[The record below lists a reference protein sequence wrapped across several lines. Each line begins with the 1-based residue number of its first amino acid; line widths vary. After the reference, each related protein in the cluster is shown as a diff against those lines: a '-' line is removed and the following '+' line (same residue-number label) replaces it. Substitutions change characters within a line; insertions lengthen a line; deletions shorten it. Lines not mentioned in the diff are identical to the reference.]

1 MIFIDILLASNMAK
15 QGLVDMENA
24 IVECFE
30 KKRSDKFNSL
40 FAWFCGEKDFKTV
53 DASWFKKGS
62 STKMDNKEIQKML
75 KAFLMGIFNLLEGS
89 KKVSTVMS
97 SIFQIKKKKKRN

>member
-1 MIFIDILLASNMAK
+1 MAK
-15 QGLVDMENA
+15 QGLVDMENV

-97 SIFQIKKKKKRN
+97 SIFQIKKKKLTIQKFGQRYFC